1 MRKFIIIY
9 TILGQKFSA
18 GRCGSTWTR
27 WLHSCPTLVKFWRRC
42 HHQRKVWWGM
52 VSRQPPGDTARHT
65 RKWELHARK
74 ARLYCSLLETMEGY
88 YQVCAII
95 STSCHVTCH
104 VMFILIAGVLLYFSD
119 GLLPLL
125 QAYYEVF
132 FEPPQDAYS
141 RERQMNTSAKIA
153 TALLV
158 WEVTK
163 INLCS

>member
-1 MRKFIIIY
+1 MSNIGKVLKKMSSSEKSLVRHG
-9 TILGQKFSA
+9 LSSA
-18 GRCGSTWTR
+18 TR
-27 WLHSCPTLVKFWRRC
+27 RYSSSYK
-42 HHQRKVWWGM
+42 KV
-52 VSRQPPGDTARHT
+52 RTPHT
-65 RKWELHARK
+65 E

-95 STSCHVTCH
+95 STSCH